1 MVTIFALRKA
11 CLALVLLFGASIL
24 RAGHRG
30 VNVSIDD
37 GREPERCDQI
47 SIEIDGRPA
56 ERAEERIT
64 IPDEAGKPLRVR
76 APEHSGIR
84 VRGASGRDFG
94 VVVCKAAT
102 SKADL
107 SRISL
112 SRAGAT
118 LTVEGPSGGDW
129 VGYLLIEAPRD
140 AAIDL
145 TAINGPIG
153 LFGLSGH
160 VTARSENG
168 PISVRDSPGDIDA
181 EAQNG
186 PIHFRGNGGRLR
198 LHTENGP
205 IGVALSGASWS
216 GSGLEAKAING
227 PVRLAIPPGYR
238 SGAVVESLGRSP
250 FRCRGEACGSARRTW
265 DDDHKRLELGE
276 GPAIVRLSAENGPV
290 SIESGEDRE
299 GEDD

>member
-1 MVTIFALRKA
+1 VI
-11 CLALVLLFGASIL
+11 
-24 RAGHRG
+24 
-30 VNVSIDD
+30 
-37 GREPERCDQI
+37 
-47 SIEIDGRPA
+47 
-56 ERAEERIT
+56 
-64 IPDEAGKPLRVR
+64 
-76 APEHSGIR
+76 
-84 VRGASGRDFG
+84 
-94 VVVCKAAT
+94 VCKAAA

-145 TAINGPIG
+145 TTINGPIG
-153 LFGLSGH
+153 LFGLSGR

-227 PVRLAIPPGYR
+227 PVRLAIPLGYR

-250 FRCRGEACGSARRTW
+250 FRCRGQACGSARRTW

-276 GPAIVRLSAENGPV
+276 GPAIVRLSTENGPV